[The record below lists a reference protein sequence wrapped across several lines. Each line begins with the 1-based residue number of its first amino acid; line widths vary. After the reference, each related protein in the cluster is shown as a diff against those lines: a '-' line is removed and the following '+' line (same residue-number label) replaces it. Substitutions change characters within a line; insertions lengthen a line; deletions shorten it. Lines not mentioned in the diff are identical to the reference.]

1 MPTVMVGVGLN
12 LNLSPSCPTPIGGWD
27 CWDMDKS
34 LLSHLMVL
42 GHLGLLLH
50 WRYGSW
56 ASVSNSK
63 HKPERASI
71 KVQTNVKQLYF

>member
-34 LLSHLMVL
+34 NLSHLMVL

-50 WRYGSW
+50 
-56 ASVSNSK
+56 
-63 HKPERASI
+63 
-71 KVQTNVKQLYF
+71 

>member
-34 LLSHLMVL
+34 LLSHLKVL

-50 WRYGSW
+50 WGYGSRGP
-56 ASVSNSK
+56 ARNSK
-63 HKPERASI
+63 VQPGRACI
-71 KVQTNVKQLYF
+71 KVQINVK